1 MVDSNGDDFTDENIE
16 LVTENMQLREKL
28 DALKKKNEAN
38 DGEVRTLQR
47 KLIKLLEEKV
57 ERLETE
63 LKHYIRIDN
72 IHEM

>member
-1 MVDSNGDDFTDENIE
+1 MQLINENI
-16 LVTENMQLREKL
+16 QLKETL
-28 DALKKKNEAN
+28 DALKKKNEAY

-63 LKHYIRIDN
+63 LKQYLRIDN
-72 IHEM
+72 IPEM